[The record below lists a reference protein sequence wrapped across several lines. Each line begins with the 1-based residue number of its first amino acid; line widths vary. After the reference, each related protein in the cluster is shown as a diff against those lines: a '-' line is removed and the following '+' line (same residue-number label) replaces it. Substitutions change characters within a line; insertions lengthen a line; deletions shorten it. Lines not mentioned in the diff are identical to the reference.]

1 MIDIAIIGAGL
12 TGLTAALQL
21 QQAGYSVQILER
33 AQRIGG
39 VIQSHHE
46 AGFTFE
52 QGPST
57 GVIGNAELAEL
68 KYRYKTN

>member
-39 VIQSHHE
+39 VIQIKH
-46 AGFTFE
+46 
-52 QGPST
+52 
-57 GVIGNAELAEL
+57 
-68 KYRYKTN
+68 